1 MSVQFRFFLFIPGAV
16 RYRVSEFIARTIVTT
31 IDDRSHGV
39 ICILLDARPL
49 LIHKAILYYLFETL
63 HDC

>member
-49 LIHKAILYYLFETL
+49 PTRFIKLYCITYI
-63 HDC
+63 

>member
-39 ICILLDARPL
+39 ICILLDARPYFQL
-49 LIHKAILYYLFETL
+49 
-63 HDC
+63 DS